1 MGDGRV
7 VLAGQ
12 GRRGA
17 IFAVYE
23 LSRLFGVSPWY
34 FFADVPVKKTEALF
48 LPQGFLKTN
57 WPSVQYRGIFLNDE
71 EELNAWAKLH
81 TKDGTIGPETYRHV
95 FELILRLKGNY
106 IWPAMHVNAFN
117 ADPENG
123 RLADEMGIVVGTSHC
138 DMLLRSNQHEY
149 DPWVEKKGYQG
160 LLYDYSIV
168 ENRPRL
174 QEYWRESVEQN
185 ASYEVSYTIGMRGI
199 HDTGFITRAIDS
211 DPSLS
216 EEEKLSARVRL
227 LETVISDQREIIRSS
242 LHLKRPDEAL
252 QVFIPYKEVLPL
264 YDAGLQLPDDVTV
277 IWTNDNFGHIR
288 RYPDE
293 KEQTRKGGHALYFHS
308 SYWSPAPLSYLFIN
322 SIPLAQ
328 TGAELRKAYE
338 NGIRKIWVDNVG
350 ALKPLEQDMEYF
362 LAFGWDAS
370 RPDALVHRVHDYLTA
385 WFNEQFSGNFGEE
398 CARIYE
404 GYAQIT
410 NVCKVEHL
418 TRDVFS
424 QTAYGDEAG
433 RRVNRLQ
440 ELYFRVCRVHDA
452 LPEVERAAFFELL
465 GMKVSASYFINA
477 AFYYADRS
485 RLSYRQGKMQCAD
498 EYLHLS
504 RLLMGCKRQLLHF
517 YNETMANGKWKG
529 ILTPEAF
536 PPPASCLYTDAKPA
550 LSVGETQMG
559 VIVWKEEQESAF
571 PCLTFD
577 EKGVQTKWLEIF
589 NHGAGS
595 FSFTIENNCP
605 FLSLSAVE
613 GEVKTETRIL
623 VTLTGTPQ
631 NGSLLIRSDR
641 GEERLI
647 RIVSAPDL
655 WLTFSASEM
664 QPKPTNGFRRIPY
677 LDRMQGACMEAQTG
691 GARLE
696 REFTQPVA
704 GECTVEL
711 TRYLTLDRTGRMRIR
726 VLLDGKVQEL
736 ESLATDEW
744 RPGWFEAVRYNG
756 EKLRCTFSDVPAG
769 EHTLVLVAV
778 DRYFTLGSVTLYFGD
793 APIKKSQL
801 GPELP
806 ESAAYEAIPSVEE
819 AAFKSDTLARFQ
831 IAAKDVPPVKLTY
844 AGHGYWNIDRLY
856 VPNEERDQAFAP
868 PRYRFAAGEKKE
880 LIPLFGRGIF
890 EESENIVCLEAEHAL
905 EESDCAWRTSDKR
918 GVIWQH
924 LSAETDG
931 GTGLAMMVEE
941 PGLYWEQ
948 GGPSLNFRCRF
959 TGGKYYVWLLMRFDD
974 PSNDAIGGHRRE
986 HAAERGAVRQGR
998 LLYLQLSVPMGLA
1011 AAFRARNSKR
1021 GACL

>member
-1 MGDGRV
+1 
-7 VLAGQ
+7 
-12 GRRGA
+12 
-17 IFAVYE
+17 
-23 LSRLFGVSPWY
+23 
-34 FFADVPVKKTEALF
+34 
-48 LPQGFLKTN
+48 
-57 WPSVQYRGIFLNDE
+57 
-71 EELNAWAKLH
+71 
-81 TKDGTIGPETYRHV
+81 
-95 FELILRLKGNY
+95 
-106 IWPAMHVNAFN
+106 
-117 ADPENG
+117 
-123 RLADEMGIVVGTSHC
+123 
-138 DMLLRSNQHEY
+138 
-149 DPWVEKKGYQG
+149 
-160 LLYDYSIV
+160 
-168 ENRPRL
+168 
-174 QEYWRESVEQN
+174 
-185 ASYEVSYTIGMRGI
+185 MRGI
-199 HDTGFITRAIDS
+199 HDTGFCTRAIDS

-242 LHLKRPDEAL
+242 LHLNRPDEAL

-264 YDAGLQLPDDVTV
+264 YDAGLRLPDDVTV
-277 IWTNDNFGHIR
+277 MWTNDNFGHIR

-293 KEQTRKGGHALYFHS
+293 KEQTRRGGHALYFHS

-362 LAFGWDAS
+362 LAFGWDAA
-370 RPDALVHRVHDYLTA
+370 RPEALVHRVHDYLTA

-433 RRVNRLQ
+433 RRVQRLQ
-440 ELYFRVCRVHDA
+440 ELYTRVCRVHDA
-452 LPEVERAAFFELL
+452 LPAAERDAFFELL

-485 RLSYRQGKMQCAD
+485 RLSCRQGKTQCAD
-498 EYLHLS
+498 EYARLS

-550 LSVGETQMG
+550 LSIGETQMG
-559 VIVWKEEQESAF
+559 VIVWNEEQESAS

-605 FLSLSAVE
+605 FLSLSETE
-613 GEVKTETRIL
+613 GEVKTETRVLI
-623 VTLTGTPQ
+623 TLTGTPQ
-631 NGSLLIRSDR
+631 NGSLLVRSDN

-647 RIVSAPDL
+647 RIAPAPDL

-664 QPKPTNGFRRIPY
+664 QPSPAHGFRRIPY
-677 LDRMQGACMEAQTG
+677 LDRMHGACMEAQTG

-696 REFTQPVA
+696 RKFTQPVS

-726 VLLDGKVQEL
+726 VLLDGKAQEL

-756 EKLRCTFSDVPAG
+756 EKLRCTFPDVSAG
-769 EHTLVLVAV
+769 EHTLVLEAI
-778 DRYFTLGSVTLYFGD
+778 DRYFTLGRVTLYFGD
-793 APIKKSQL
+793 APVKKSQL

-806 ESAAYEAIPSVEE
+806 ESPAYETIPAVDE
-819 AAFKSDTLARFQ
+819 AAVKSDALARFH

-856 VPNEERDQAFAP
+856 VPNEERDQAFDLP
-868 PRYRFAAGEKKE
+868 VTPLRRGRRRNSSRSSGAG
-880 LIPLFGRGIF
+880 
-890 EESENIVCLEAEHAL
+890 
-905 EESDCAWRTSDKR
+905 
-918 GVIWQH
+918 
-924 LSAETDG
+924 
-931 GTGLAMMVEE
+931 
-941 PGLYWEQ
+941 
-948 GGPSLNFRCRF
+948 SLLRP
-959 TGGKYYVWLLMRFDD
+959 TIRFD
-974 PSNDAIGGHRRE
+974 
-986 HAAERGAVRQGR
+986 
-998 LLYLQLSVPMGLA
+998 
-1011 AAFRARNSKR
+1011 SKR
-1021 GACL
+1021 STPSKRAPLHGAQATKEGSFGSIFRRKRTAARGLP

>member
-1 MGDGRV
+1 M
-7 VLAGQ
+7 
-12 GRRGA
+12 
-17 IFAVYE
+17 
-23 LSRLFGVSPWY
+23 
-34 FFADVPVKKTEALF
+34 
-48 LPQGFLKTN
+48 
-57 WPSVQYRGIFLNDE
+57 
-71 EELNAWAKLH
+71 
-81 TKDGTIGPETYRHV
+81 
-95 FELILRLKGNY
+95 
-106 IWPAMHVNAFN
+106 
-117 ADPENG
+117 
-123 RLADEMGIVVGTSHC
+123 
-138 DMLLRSNQHEY
+138 
-149 DPWVEKKGYQG
+149 
-160 LLYDYSIV
+160 
-168 ENRPRL
+168 
-174 QEYWRESVEQN
+174 
-185 ASYEVSYTIGMRGI
+185 SYTIGMRGI
-199 HDTGFITRAIDS
+199 HDTGFCTRAIDS

-242 LHLKRPDEAL
+242 LHLNRPDEAL

-264 YDAGLQLPDDVTV
+264 YDAGLRLPDDVTV
-277 IWTNDNFGHIR
+277 MWTNDNFGHIR
-288 RYPDE
+288 RYLDK
-293 KEQTRKGGHALYFHS
+293 KEQARKGGHALYFHS

-370 RPDALVHRVHDYLTA
+370 RPDALVHRVNDYVAA
-385 WFNEQFSGNFGEE
+385 WFNEQFLGKFGEE
-398 CARIYE
+398 CARSYE
-404 GYAQIT
+404 GYTQIT

-440 ELYFRVCRVHDA
+440 ALYTRVCRVHDA
-452 LPEVERAAFFELL
+452 LPEAERDAFFELL

-485 RLSYRQGKMQCAD
+485 RLCYRQGKMPCAD
-498 EYLHLS
+498 EYARLS

-559 VIVWKEEQESAF
+559 VIVWNEEQESAF

-589 NHGAGS
+589 NRGSGS

-613 GEVKTETRIL
+613 GEIKTETRIL

-664 QPKPTNGFRRIPY
+664 EATPTNGFRCILY

-691 GARLE
+691 GARLV
-696 REFTQPVA
+696 RNFIQPVA

-711 TRYLTLDRTGRMRIR
+711 TRHLTLNRTGRMRIR
-726 VLLDGKVQEL
+726 VLLDGKAQEL
-736 ESLATDEW
+736 KSLATDEW

-756 EKLRCTFSDVPAG
+756 GKLRCTFPDVSPG
-769 EHTLVLVAV
+769 EHTLVLEAV
-778 DRYFTLGSVTLYFGD
+778 DRYFT
-793 APIKKSQL
+793 P
-801 GPELP
+801 
-806 ESAAYEAIPSVEE
+806 SASRCT
-819 AAFKSDTLARFQ
+819 S
-831 IAAKDVPPVKLTY
+831 
-844 AGHGYWNIDRLY
+844 
-856 VPNEERDQAFAP
+856 
-868 PRYRFAAGEKKE
+868 
-880 LIPLFGRGIF
+880 GI
-890 EESENIVCLEAEHAL
+890 
-905 EESDCAWRTSDKR
+905 R
-918 GVIWQH
+918 
-924 LSAETDG
+924 
-931 GTGLAMMVEE
+931 
-941 PGLYWEQ
+941 P
-948 GGPSLNFRCRF
+948 
-959 TGGKYYVWLLMRFDD
+959 
-974 PSNDAIGGHRRE
+974 
-986 HAAERGAVRQGR
+986 
-998 LLYLQLSVPMGLA
+998 
-1011 AAFRARNSKR
+1011 
-1021 GACL
+1021 

>member
-1 MGDGRV
+1 
-7 VLAGQ
+7 
-12 GRRGA
+12 
-17 IFAVYE
+17 
-23 LSRLFGVSPWY
+23 
-34 FFADVPVKKTEALF
+34 
-48 LPQGFLKTN
+48 
-57 WPSVQYRGIFLNDE
+57 
-71 EELNAWAKLH
+71 
-81 TKDGTIGPETYRHV
+81 
-95 FELILRLKGNY
+95 
-106 IWPAMHVNAFN
+106 
-117 ADPENG
+117 
-123 RLADEMGIVVGTSHC
+123 
-138 DMLLRSNQHEY
+138 
-149 DPWVEKKGYQG
+149 
-160 LLYDYSIV
+160 
-168 ENRPRL
+168 
-174 QEYWRESVEQN
+174 
-185 ASYEVSYTIGMRGI
+185 MRGI
-199 HDTGFITRAIDS
+199 HDTGFCTRAIDS
-211 DPSLS
+211 DPTLS

-242 LHLKRPDEAL
+242 LHLNRPDEAL

-264 YDAGLQLPDDVTV
+264 YDAGLRLPDDVTV
-277 IWTNDNFGHIR
+277 MWTNDNFGHIR

-293 KEQTRKGGHALYFHS
+293 KEQTRRGGHALYFHS

-370 RPDALVHRVHDYLTA
+370 RPEALVHRVHDYLTA

-433 RRVNRLQ
+433 RRVQRLQ
-440 ELYFRVCRVHDA
+440 ELYTRVCRVHDA
-452 LPEVERAAFFELL
+452 LPEAERDAFFELL
-465 GMKVSASYFINA
+465 GMKVSASYFINP

-485 RLSYRQGKMQCAD
+485 RLSCRQGKTQCAD
-498 EYLHLS
+498 EYARLS

-550 LSVGETQMG
+550 LSIGETQMG
-559 VIVWKEEQESAF
+559 VIVWNEEQESAS

-589 NHGAGS
+589 NRGS
-595 FSFTIENNCP
+595 GNFSFAIENNCP
-605 FLSLSAVE
+605 FLSLSATE
-613 GEVKTETRIL
+613 GEVATEARIL
-623 VTLTGTPQ
+623 ITLTGTPQ
-631 NGSLLIRSDR
+631 KGSLLVRSDR

-647 RIVSAPDL
+647 EIAPAPEP

-664 QPKPTNGFRRIPY
+664 QPSPAQGFRRIPY

-696 REFTQPVA
+696 RKFTQPVS

-726 VLLDGKVQEL
+726 VLLDGKAQEL

-756 EKLRCTFSDVPAG
+756 EKLRCTFLDVSAG
-769 EHTLVLVAV
+769 EHTLVLEAI
-778 DRYFTLGSVTLYFGD
+778 DRYFTLGRVTLYFGD
-793 APIKKSQL
+793 APVKKSQL

-806 ESAAYEAIPSVEE
+806 ESPAYETIPAVDE
-819 AAFKSDTLARFQ
+819 AAVKSDALARFH

-868 PRYRFAAGEKKE
+868 PRYPFAAGRRRNSSRSSGAGSLLRPTIRFVSKRSTPSKRAPLHGAQATKEGSFGSIFRRKRTAARGLPCSSKSPASIGKK
-880 LIPLFGRGIF
+880 
-890 EESENIVCLEAEHAL
+890 AAL
-905 EESDCAWRTSDKR
+905 RSTS
-918 GVIWQH
+918 
-924 LSAETDG
+924 
-931 GTGLAMMVEE
+931 
-941 PGLYWEQ
+941 
-948 GGPSLNFRCRF
+948 
-959 TGGKYYVWLLMRFDD
+959 
-974 PSNDAIGGHRRE
+974 
-986 HAAERGAVRQGR
+986 
-998 LLYLQLSVPMGLA
+998 A
-1011 AAFRARNSKR
+1011 AASRAGSTMS
-1021 GACL
+1021 GF